1 MRVSP
6 WHRKQQ
12 HKRSK
17 MKLNAQYHAFKTIT
31 IKEFLRFIRIWLQT
45 VVPPAIT
52 IALYFIIFGELIGS
66 QIGDI
71 DGFSYID
78 YIVPGLILMSV
89 ISNSYANCV
98 SSFFSSKFHRS
109 VEEMIISPLPNYI
122 MVAGF
127 VTGGMLR
134 GIIVGIAVTFVSM
147 FFTRLEIHSY
157 TVTIAVFVLTSVLFA
172 LAGFINAV
180 YAKSF
185 DDISIIPTFILTP
198 LTYLGGIFY
207 SINMLPEFWQNV
219 SLANPILYMIN
230 AFRYGLLGVTDIELT
245 TAFIIIILFIIGL
258 FMFALQLLNKGVGI
272 KP

>member
-1 MRVSP
+1 
-6 WHRKQQ
+6 
-12 HKRSK
+12 
-17 MKLNAQYHAFKTIT
+17 MKLSAQYNAFKTIA

-45 VVPPAIT
+45 VVPAAIT
-52 IALYFIIFGELIGS
+52 VALYFIIFGELIGS

-89 ISNSYANCV
+89 ISNAYSNCV

-109 VEEMIISPLPNYI
+109 VEEMMVSPLPNYI
-122 MVAGF
+122 IVAGF
-127 VTGGMLR
+127 VSGGMLR
-134 GIIVGIAVTFVSM
+134 GIIVGLTVTVVSM
-147 FFTRLEIHSY
+147 FFTRIEVHSY
-157 TVTIAVFVLTSVLFA
+157 GVTIAVFILTSILFA

-180 YAKSF
+180 YAKTF
-185 DDISIIPTFILTP
+185 DDISIIPVFILTP

-219 SLANPILYMIN
+219 SLVNPILYMIN
-230 AFRYGLLGVTDIELT
+230 AFRYGLLGVTDIDLT
-245 TAFIIIILFIIGL
+245 TAFIIIMLFITGL
-258 FMFALQLLNKGVGI
+258 FMFSLQLLNKGIGI

>member
-1 MRVSP
+1 
-6 WHRKQQ
+6 
-12 HKRSK
+12 
-17 MKLNAQYHAFKTIT
+17 MKLSAQYNALKTIA

-52 IALYFIIFGELIGS
+52 VALYFIIFGELIGS

-78 YIVPGLILMSV
+78 YIVPGLILMAV
-89 ISNSYANCV
+89 ISNAYANCV

-109 VEEMIISPLPNYI
+109 VEEMLISPLPNYI
-122 MVAGF
+122 IVAGY
-127 VTGGMLR
+127 VSGGMLR
-134 GIIVGIAVTFVSM
+134 GIVVGIAVTIVAM
-147 FFTRLEIHSY
+147 LFTDIEIHSY
-157 TVTIAVFVLTSVLFA
+157 AVTIAVFILTSILFA

-180 YAKSF
+180 YAKTF

-207 SINMLPEFWQNV
+207 SINMLPELWQKV

-230 AFRYGLLGVTDIELT
+230 AFRYGLLGVTDIDLA
-245 TAFIIIILFIIGL
+245 TAFLIITFFIIAL
-258 FMFALQLLNKGVGI
+258 FLFALRLLHKGVGI
-272 KP
+272 KS